1 MIARVALSDRIARL
15 NGETVRLLLL
25 DDLSGFKVGW
35 ALTASSLTLMHC
47 RFMLQ
52 RLVGI
57 SLVQCVASAV
67 MAPLLLYL
75 TRKLSLLWRHRLHN
89 RLSTA

>member
-1 MIARVALSDRIARL
+1 MS
-15 NGETVRLLLL
+15 T
-25 DDLSGFKVGW
+25 
-35 ALTASSLTLMHC
+35 TAIDNTSV
-47 RFMLQ
+47 LQ

-75 TRKLSLLWRHRLHN
+75 TRKLSLLWRSRLHN
-89 RLSTA
+89 RLSTLNIGEDAALVFECACNGELSAW